1 MIDEKT
7 IDLILDCV
15 RQWVLAVPKAMYE
28 KLHPKGIE
36 KTKQKL
42 REKGILE
49 DDCNHDNVSKHL
61 IECEPCNRC
70 GHKVC
75 ICDED
80 DCQPK
85 ESSLEKARVLQKQL
99 INEIGL
105 GNLSAEIRIINNLYE
120 KAISELEKE
129 KEHWYQSCLK
139 KSVAIIELYV
149 EALKELEN
157 KKVEK

>member
-1 MIDEKT
+1 MKVDEKT
-7 IDLILDCV
+7 IDEILRNVVIAHSSRWIAGLFDN
-15 RQWVLAVPKAMYE
+15 E
-28 KLHPKGIE
+28 IE
-36 KTKQKL
+36 STKQKL